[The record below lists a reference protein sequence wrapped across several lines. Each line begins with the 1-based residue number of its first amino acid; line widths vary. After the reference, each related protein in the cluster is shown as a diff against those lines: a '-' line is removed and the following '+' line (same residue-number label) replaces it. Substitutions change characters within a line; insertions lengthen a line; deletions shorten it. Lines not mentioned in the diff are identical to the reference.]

1 MFYLTTHEPEHCQTQ
16 TRHFATP
23 RAMLD
28 AAKEFVRTSIND
40 DDVFESLIQRH
51 NAEAATARRVAAL
64 AARPSAW
71 SHNDEMAELVELFKD
86 ELAGNC
92 PDIIWGEV
100 SLPAAEDPHTIERL
114 LLVSLEH
121 VPWPLRGR
129 MDPGAPLPMFASSE
143 WGAFFHTGLV
153 KAETL
158 EDAASDPSWDA
169 CCEADFG
176 SEVAAVLA
184 YARKLGC
191 NYVRFDAEGPEYPAL
206 PTFDYQPGMERNPP
220 EP

>member
-1 MFYLTTHEPEHCQTQ
+1 MYYLTTHESEHCQTR

-23 RAMLD
+23 RALLD

-40 DDVFESLIQRH
+40 DDVFEALIQRH
-51 NAEAATARRVAAL
+51 NTEAAT
-64 AARPSAW
+64 W
-71 SHNDEMAELVELFKD
+71 SDHDDEMLALVNKFED
-86 ELAGNC
+86 ELSGNC
-92 PDIIWGEV
+92 PDIMWGAVEM
-100 SLPAAEDPHTIERL
+100 DTDTIHRL

-158 EDAASDPSWDA
+158 ADAASDPSWDA
-169 CCEADFG
+169 CCESNFG

>member
-23 RAMLD
+23 RALLD
-28 AAKEFVRTSIND
+28 AAKEFVCTSIND
-40 DDVFESLIQRH
+40 DDVFDALIQRH

-64 AARPSAW
+64 AAHVW
-71 SHNDEMAELVELFKD
+71 SHNDEMAELVDLFED

-100 SLPAAEDPHTIERL
+100 SLPAAEDPHTIHRL
-114 LLVSLEH
+114 LLVSRRH
-121 VPWPLRGR
+121 VPWATRGG
-129 MDPGAPLPMFASSE
+129 MEPGAPLPMFALDE
-143 WGAFFHTGLV
+143 WGAYFHSGLV
-153 KAETL
+153 TAETL
-158 EDAASDPSWDA
+158 VSAASDPSWDA
-169 CCEADFG
+169 CCEAGFG
-176 SEVAAVLA
+176 SEVAALLA
-184 YARKLGC
+184 YARALGC